1 MKDKKILIVEDDA
14 VAGESLKEKL
24 IERGYTVTDVCL
36 TSKDAI
42 QKVRETQPDIILMD
56 IKLIGSPIDGIETSK
71 EIHNHLNIPII
82 YVTGYGTKEILERA
96 KITGPY
102 GFINKPARIE
112 DITSA
117 IEMALYRHKVD
128 LEQIE
133 EKETALKARKAA
145 EQFLSHFTHEMRNPL
160 SVIKGYSGLLKDFG
174 ATDQQVEFIQKI
186 EISTDKAARLV
197 DDLLDYS
204 KMKVGKFTL
213 GTKDFAMREK
223 INHLIDTYSPMFG
236 KKGIDLQA
244 DIAPDVPEYVYGD
257 PVRLEHVLTNLLA
270 NALKFTKKGSC
281 SVNIRREEPV
291 EKEDSGKDRV
301 TLLFSVQD
309 TGIGIPGDKQKTIFD
324 PFTQANSSHT
334 RKYGGTGLGLAIAK
348 QLVELMDGE
357 MRVKSQP
364 GKGAT
369 FTFTAVFEIGK
380 NHPNNNL

>member
-1 MKDKKILIVEDDA
+1 
-14 VAGESLKEKL
+14 
-24 IERGYTVTDVCL
+24 
-36 TSKDAI
+36 
-42 QKVRETQPDIILMD
+42 MD
-56 IKLIGSPIDGIETSK
+56 IKLIGSSIDGIETSK
-71 EIHNHLNIPII
+71 EIHHNLNIPII

-117 IEMALYRHKVD
+117 IEMALNRHKMD
-128 LEQIE
+128 LEQIKK
-133 EKETALKARKAA
+133 KEAALKARKAA
-145 EQFLSHFTHEMRNPL
+145 EQFLAHFTHEIRNPL
-160 SVIKGYSGLLKDFG
+160 SVIKGYSGMLKDFG

-213 GTKDFAMREK
+213 GTKDFAIREK

-236 KKGIDLQA
+236 KKGIELQT
-244 DIAPDVPEYVYGD
+244 DIAPDVPEYVTGD
-257 PVRLEHVLTNLLA
+257 SVRLEQVLTNLLG
-270 NALKFTKKGSC
+270 NALKFTKEGSC
-281 SVNIRREEPV
+281 NVSINRKEHG

-309 TGIGIPGDKQKTIFD
+309 TGIGIPEDKQKTIFD

-334 RKYGGTGLGLAIAK
+334 AKYGGTGLGLAIAK

-357 MRVKSQP
+357 MWVKSQP
-364 GKGAT
+364 EKGTT
-369 FTFTAVFEIGK
+369 FSFTAVFEIGK
-380 NHPNNNL
+380 NHPDNNL